1 MCCPSVNPAT
11 AVCGTSTENIPP
23 TAFAVYS
30 GTTTVDHSYSVD
42 IKIPHLTL
50 DPISTDNIINAG
62 EHKTDLTVTGTTDA
76 GNGQTVTVNVGLY
89 VARVLK
95 IFPLLLLQCSQLHL
109 H

>member
-1 MCCPSVNPAT
+1 VVLKADIDAKFEASIT
-11 AVCGTSTENIPP
+11 TSDGIN
-23 TAFAVYS
+23 S

-76 GNGQTVTVNVGLY
+76 GNGQTVTVNVGGLQLLY